1 MLLSRNNLIP
11 MFKIWLILFLAFS
24 TYTLAVYKY
33 CDNKKV
39 DIPGKQIT
47 AGWKIWQEKNCQS
60 CHQIYGLGGY
70 MGPDLTNITSDTTQN
85 ELGIKTFIKYGT
97 DKMPDFKLNDSD
109 VAHLVAFL
117 KWIDKSGKNKV
128 TEEKVTWSGNYNIE
142 N

>member
-1 MLLSRNNLIP
+1 

-33 CDNKKV
+33 CADKENTPLPNKQV
-39 DIPGKQIT
+39 F
-47 AGWKIWQEKNCQS
+47 AGWKTWQEKNCQS

-70 MGPDLTNITSDTTQN
+70 MGPDLTNVSSDTTIN

-97 DKMPDFKLNDSD
+97 GKMPNFNLNDSEIE
-109 VAHLVAFL
+109 HLAAFL
-117 KWIDKSGKNKV
+117 KWVDKSGKNKV
-128 TEEKVTWSGNYNIE
+128 TQERVTWSGNYNLE